1 MITRGTA
8 MLARLLAHD
17 RRPRGQ
23 IIVIVAIAMV
33 AMLAAVAL
41 VIDGGNAYAQ
51 QRKTQN
57 GVDATAEAG
66 ATQLA
71 RWMTG
76 VFASSPSPDAAAD
89 AAVQNAISVSA
100 AANNLGTVES
110 IDYTDVA
117 GTILGPV
124 GGGTIP
130 ANTQGVRVGGSRSI
144 DTYVGGIVGIKNWKA
159 SAEATAITGFAED
172 SGFGGLVPLTFP
184 ILLTE
189 CESGGGSNK
198 IFFPDDGITDPPD
211 NPAFGTPWPFGPNNL
226 IAIPLCSNG
235 PGNVGWIDWDSGG
248 GGVAQLDRWITGVDK
263 NPPITTPHWY
273 EVTETGGKTALDA
286 PMDTL
291 EGHDITIPIFHAEA
305 DNPSTPQNEE
315 LIGTCD
321 AAPANPRDSITDCPT
336 PDIGANGNGWY
347 FLETFG
353 TFHLEHSYIQGSHQA
368 ECNDPSLV
376 STASPPGTRNPEN
389 NCLIGYFK
397 DKVVARNMT
406 VGSGTATSEFTP
418 LAIQLIH

>member
-1 MITRGTA
+1 
-8 MLARLLAHD
+8 MLATLLASE

-33 AMLAAVAL
+33 AMLGAVAL

-57 GVDATAEAG
+57 GVDATAESG

-71 RWMTG
+71 RWMVG
-76 VFASSPSPDAAAD
+76 VFDSSPTPAAAAD
-89 AAVQNAISVSA
+89 AAVQNAVNASA
-100 AANNLGTVES
+100 TANLLATVES
-110 IDYTDVA
+110 VDYTDRA
-117 GTILGPV
+117 GAILGPV
-124 GGGTIP
+124 GTGTIP
-130 ANTQGVRVGGSRSI
+130 ANTQGVRIGGSRNV
-144 DTYVGGIVGIKNWKA
+144 DTYVGGVIGIKNWKA

-172 SGFGGLVPLTFP
+172 SGLGGLVPLTFP

-189 CESGGGSNK
+189 CQSGGGSNK

-211 NPAFGTPWPFGPNNL
+211 NPPFGTSWPFGPNNR

-235 PGNVGWIDWDSGG
+235 PGNVGWIDWDGGG
-248 GGVAQLDRWITGVDK
+248 GGVAQLTRWITGVDK
-263 NPPITTPHWY
+263 NPSITTPHWY

-321 AAPANPRDSITDCPT
+321 AAPAMPRNLISDCAPA
-336 PDIGANGNGWY
+336 DIGANGQGWY
-347 FLETFG
+347 FLETFA

-368 ECNDPSLV
+368 ECNDPALV
-376 STASPPGTRNPEN
+376 STASPSGAKNPEN

-397 DKVVARNMT
+397 EKVVAKNMT
-406 VGSGTATSEFTP
+406 VGSATATSEFTP